1 MNIVTRISLTI
12 FLLLMAAVYL
22 PIGLWA
28 IIAPAQDAL
37 GLELPSFYEAVGLS
51 VISPIGY
58 SEFAGIYGGINI
70 VIGVMFLIGVFNKQ
84 VGLFAIKILVF
95 LVGSI
100 ALGRFLLMLLGSQA
114 GLPAEI
120 NAFLIFEIIVFFIG
134 IIFIKVLKNSDNI
147 TKIKDVHNIKAYKS
161 KSYNSP

>member
-1 MNIVTRISLTI
+1 MNTLTRISLTI

-70 VIGVMFLIGVFNKQ
+70 VIGVMFLIGIFNKN

-120 NAFLIFEIIVFFIG
+120 NAFLIFEIIVFLIG
-134 IIFIKVLKNSDNI
+134 IIFIKFLKNTDHV
-147 TKIKDVHNIKAYKS
+147 T
-161 KSYNSP
+161 

>member
-1 MNIVTRISLTI
+1 MEILKRISLII

-70 VIGVMFLIGVFNKQ
+70 VIGLMFLIGIFKEK
-84 VGLFAIKILVF
+84 VGLFSIKILVF

-114 GLPAEI
+114 GLPAQI
-120 NAFLIFEIIVFFIG
+120 NSFLIFEIVVFFIG
-134 IIFIKVLKNSDNI
+134 IIFIKALKDTN
-147 TKIKDVHNIKAYKS
+147 
-161 KSYNSP
+161 

>member
-1 MNIVTRISLTI
+1 MEILKRISLII
-12 FLLLMAAVYL
+12 FLLLMAAIYL

-70 VIGVMFLIGVFNKQ
+70 VIGLMFLIGIFKEK
-84 VGLFAIKILVF
+84 VGLFSIKILVF

-114 GLPAEI
+114 WLPAEI
-120 NAFLIFEIIVFFIG
+120 NTFLIFEIIVFSIG
-134 IIFIKVLKNSDNI
+134 LIFIKVLKDTN
-147 TKIKDVHNIKAYKS
+147 
-161 KSYNSP
+161 

>member
-1 MNIVTRISLTI
+1 MNILKRISLII

-70 VIGVMFLIGVFNKQ
+70 VIGLMFLIGIFKEQ
-84 VGLFAIKILVF
+84 VGLFSIKILVF

-100 ALGRFLLMLLGSQA
+100 AIGRFLLMLLGSQA

-120 NAFLIFEIIVFFIG
+120 NTFLVFEIIVFLIG
-134 IIFIKVLKNSDNI
+134 VIFIRVLKDTN
-147 TKIKDVHNIKAYKS
+147 
-161 KSYNSP
+161 

>member
-1 MNIVTRISLTI
+1 MGILRRISLII

-70 VIGVMFLIGVFNKQ
+70 VIGLMFLIGIFKEK
-84 VGLFAIKILVF
+84 VGLFSIKILVF

-120 NAFLIFEIIVFFIG
+120 NTFLIFEIIVFSIG
-134 IIFIKVLKNSDNI
+134 LIFIKVLKD
-147 TKIKDVHNIKAYKS
+147 TD
-161 KSYNSP
+161 

>member
-1 MNIVTRISLTI
+1 MNILNRISLTI

-84 VGLFAIKILVF
+84 VGLLAIKILVF

-120 NAFLIFEIIVFFIG
+120 NAFLIFEIIVFLKG
-134 IIFIKVLKNSDNI
+134 IIFIKLLKNTDHV
-147 TKIKDVHNIKAYKS
+147 T
-161 KSYNSP
+161 

>member
-1 MNIVTRISLTI
+1 MKILKRASLII

-70 VIGVMFLIGVFNKQ
+70 VIGLMFLIGIFKEK
-84 VGLFAIKILVF
+84 VGLFSIKILVF

-120 NAFLIFEIIVFFIG
+120 NNFLIFEIIVFSIG
-134 IIFIKVLKNSDNI
+134 LIFIKVLKD
-147 TKIKDVHNIKAYKS
+147 TD
-161 KSYNSP
+161 

>member
-1 MNIVTRISLTI
+1 MNTLTRISLTI

-70 VIGVMFLIGVFNKQ
+70 VIGVMFLTGVFNKQ
-84 VGLFAIKILVF
+84 VGLFAIKVLVF

-114 GLPAEI
+114 GLPVEI
-120 NAFLIFEIIVFFIG
+120 NAFLIFEIVVFFIG
-134 IIFIKVLKNSDNI
+134 IIFIKVLKNTDHV
-147 TKIKDVHNIKAYKS
+147 T
-161 KSYNSP
+161 

>member
-1 MNIVTRISLTI
+1 MNTLIRISLTI

-120 NAFLIFEIIVFFIG
+120 NTFLIFEIIVFSIG
-134 IIFIKVLKNSDNI
+134 MIFIKVLKNTDHV
-147 TKIKDVHNIKAYKS
+147 T
-161 KSYNSP
+161 

>member
-1 MNIVTRISLTI
+1 MNIFKRISLII
-12 FLLLMAAVYL
+12 FLLLMAAIYL

-70 VIGVMFLIGVFNKQ
+70 VIGLMFLIGIFREQ
-84 VGLFAIKILVF
+84 VGLFSIKILVF

-120 NAFLIFEIIVFFIG
+120 NTFLIFEIIVFLIG
-134 IIFIKVLKNSDNI
+134 LIFIKLLKDTN
-147 TKIKDVHNIKAYKS
+147 
-161 KSYNSP
+161 

>member
-1 MNIVTRISLTI
+1 MEILKRISLII

-70 VIGVMFLIGVFNKQ
+70 VIGLMFLIGIFKEK
-84 VGLFAIKILVF
+84 VGLFSIKILAF

-120 NAFLIFEIIVFFIG
+120 NTFLIFEIIVFLICL
-134 IIFIKVLKNSDNI
+134 IFIKVLKDTN
-147 TKIKDVHNIKAYKS
+147 
-161 KSYNSP
+161 

>member
-1 MNIVTRISLTI
+1 MKILKRISLII

-70 VIGVMFLIGVFNKQ
+70 VIGLMFLIGIFKEK
-84 VGLFAIKILVF
+84 VGLFSIKILVF

-120 NAFLIFEIIVFFIG
+120 NTFLIFEIIVFSIG
-134 IIFIKVLKNSDNI
+134 LIFIKVLKDSN
-147 TKIKDVHNIKAYKS
+147 
-161 KSYNSP
+161 

>member
-1 MNIVTRISLTI
+1 MEILKRISLII

-70 VIGVMFLIGVFNKQ
+70 VIGLMFLIGIFKEQ
-84 VGLFAIKILVF
+84 VGLFSIKILVF

-120 NAFLIFEIIVFFIG
+120 NTFLIFEIIVFLIG
-134 IIFIKVLKNSDNI
+134 LIFIKLLKDTNKI
-147 TKIKDVHNIKAYKS
+147 T
-161 KSYNSP
+161 

>member
-1 MNIVTRISLTI
+1 MEIIKCISLII
-12 FLLLMAAVYL
+12 FLLLMAAIYL

-70 VIGVMFLIGVFNKQ
+70 VIGLMFLIGIFKEK
-84 VGLFAIKILVF
+84 VGLFSIKILVF

-120 NAFLIFEIIVFFIG
+120 NTFLIFEIIVFLIG
-134 IIFIKVLKNSDNI
+134 LIFIKALKDTNKI
-147 TKIKDVHNIKAYKS
+147 T
-161 KSYNSP
+161 

>member
-1 MNIVTRISLTI
+1 MNIYTRICFTI
-12 FLLLMAAVYL
+12 FLILMAVIYL

-37 GLELPSFYEAVGLS
+37 GLKLPSFYEAVGLS

-70 VIGVMFLIGVFNKQ
+70 VIGLMFLIGIFKQ
-84 VGLFAIKILVF
+84 QIGLFSIKILVF

-114 GLPAEI
+114 GLPVEI
-120 NAFLIFEIIVFFIG
+120 NTFLIFEIVVFSIG
-134 IIFIKVLKNSDNI
+134 MIFIKVLKDTN
-147 TKIKDVHNIKAYKS
+147 
-161 KSYNSP
+161 

>member
-1 MNIVTRISLTI
+1 MNIFKRISLII
-12 FLLLMAAVYL
+12 FLLLMAAIYL

-70 VIGVMFLIGVFNKQ
+70 VIGLMFLIGIFKEQ
-84 VGLFAIKILVF
+84 VGLFSIKILVF

-120 NAFLIFEIIVFFIG
+120 NAFLIFEIIVFLIG
-134 IIFIKVLKNSDNI
+134 LIFIKLLKDTNKI
-147 TKIKDVHNIKAYKS
+147 T
-161 KSYNSP
+161 

>member
-1 MNIVTRISLTI
+1 MNILKRVSLII

-70 VIGVMFLIGVFNKQ
+70 VIGILFLIGIFKKQ
-84 VGLFAIKILVF
+84 VGLFSIKVLVF

-120 NAFLIFEIIVFFIG
+120 NAFLIFEIIVFFVG
-134 IIFIKVLKNSDNI
+134 LFFIQALKNID
-147 TKIKDVHNIKAYKS
+147 
-161 KSYNSP
+161 

>member
-1 MNIVTRISLTI
+1 MNTLTRISLTI

-70 VIGVMFLIGVFNKQ
+70 VIGVMFLIGIFNKQ
-84 VGLFAIKILVF
+84 IGLFAIKILVF

-114 GLPAEI
+114 GLPVEI
-120 NAFLIFEIIVFFIG
+120 NAFLIFEIVVFTIG
-134 IIFIKVLKNSDNI
+134 MIFIKVLKDTN
-147 TKIKDVHNIKAYKS
+147 
-161 KSYNSP
+161 

>member
-1 MNIVTRISLTI
+1 MEILKRTSLII

-70 VIGVMFLIGVFNKQ
+70 VIGLMFLIGIFKEK
-84 VGLFAIKILVF
+84 VGLFSIKILVF

-120 NAFLIFEIIVFFIG
+120 NAFLIFEIIVFTIG
-134 IIFIKVLKNSDNI
+134 LIFIKVLKDTN
-147 TKIKDVHNIKAYKS
+147 
-161 KSYNSP
+161 

>member
-1 MNIVTRISLTI
+1 MQKEKRNKNGYILVNLITKICFKI
-12 FLLLMAAVYL
+12 FLFTMAAVYL

-28 IIAPAQDAL
+28 IIAPAQDVL
-37 GLELPSFYEAVGLS
+37 GLQLPSFYEAVGLS

-70 VIGVMFLIGVFNKQ
+70 VIGLMFLIGIFKEQ
-84 VGLFAIKILVF
+84 VGLFSIKILVF

-114 GLPAEI
+114 GLPVEI
-120 NAFLIFEIIVFFIG
+120 NTFLIFEIIVFLIG
-134 IIFIKVLKNSDNI
+134 LIFIKLLKDTN
-147 TKIKDVHNIKAYKS
+147 
-161 KSYNSP
+161 

>member
-1 MNIVTRISLTI
+1 MEILKRISLII

-70 VIGVMFLIGVFNKQ
+70 VIGLMFLIGIFKEK
-84 VGLFAIKILVF
+84 VGLFSIKILVF

-100 ALGRFLLMLLGSQA
+100 ALGRLLLMLLGSQA

-120 NAFLIFEIIVFFIG
+120 NTFLIFEIIVFSIG
-134 IIFIKVLKNSDNI
+134 LIFIKVLKDTN
-147 TKIKDVHNIKAYKS
+147 
-161 KSYNSP
+161 

>member
-1 MNIVTRISLTI
+1 MNTLTQISLTI

-28 IIAPAQDAL
+28 IIAPVQDAL
-37 GLELPSFYEAVGLS
+37 GLELPSLYDAVGLS

-70 VIGVMFLIGVFNKQ
+70 VIGLMFLIGIFKKQ
-84 VGLFAIKILVF
+84 VGLFSIKILVF

-120 NAFLIFEIIVFFIG
+120 NTFLIFEMIVFLIG
-134 IIFIKVLKNSDNI
+134 MIFIKILKDTN
-147 TKIKDVHNIKAYKS
+147 
-161 KSYNSP
+161 

>member
-1 MNIVTRISLTI
+1 MNIATRISFII
-12 FLLLMAAVYL
+12 FLLLMAIVYL

-37 GLELPSFYEAVGLS
+37 GLDLPSFYEAVGLS

-70 VIGVMFLIGVFNKQ
+70 VIGLMFLIGIFKKQ
-84 VGLFAIKILVF
+84 IGIFAIQVLVF

-100 ALGRFLLMLLGSQA
+100 AVGRFLLMMLGSQA
-114 GLPAEI
+114 GLPVEI
-120 NAFLIFEIIVFFIG
+120 NIFLIFEIAVFFIG
-134 IIFIKVLKNSDNI
+134 IFFIRILKN
-147 TKIKDVHNIKAYKS
+147 TY
-161 KSYNSP
+161 

>member
-1 MNIVTRISLTI
+1 MEILKRISLII
-12 FLLLMAAVYL
+12 FLLLMAAIYL

-70 VIGVMFLIGVFNKQ
+70 VIGIMFLIGIFKKDI
-84 VGLFAIKILVF
+84 GLFSIKILVF

-114 GLPAEI
+114 GLPVEI
-120 NAFLIFEIIVFFIG
+120 NTFLIYFSA
-134 IIFIKVLKNSDNI
+134 VL
-147 TKIKDVHNIKAYKS
+147 T
-161 KSYNSP
+161 

>member
-1 MNIVTRISLTI
+1 MNTLTRISLTI

-84 VGLFAIKILVF
+84 IGLFAIKILVF

-134 IIFIKVLKNSDNI
+134 IIFIKVLKNADNI
-147 TKIKDVHNIKAYKS
+147 TKI
-161 KSYNSP
+161 

>member
-1 MNIVTRISLTI
+1 MEILKRISLII
-12 FLLLMAAVYL
+12 FLLLMAAIYL

-37 GLELPSFYEAVGLS
+37 GLELRSFYEAVGLS

-70 VIGVMFLIGVFNKQ
+70 VIGLMFLIGIFKEK
-84 VGLFAIKILVF
+84 VGLFSIKILVF

-120 NAFLIFEIIVFFIG
+120 NTFLIFEIIVFSIG
-134 IIFIKVLKNSDNI
+134 LIFIKVLKDTN
-147 TKIKDVHNIKAYKS
+147 
-161 KSYNSP
+161 

>member
-1 MNIVTRISLTI
+1 MNIITRISLTI

-70 VIGVMFLIGVFNKQ
+70 VIGVMFLTGVFNKQ
-84 VGLFAIKILVF
+84 VGLFAIKVLVF

-134 IIFIKVLKNSDNI
+134 IIFIKVLKNTDHI
-147 TKIKDVHNIKAYKS
+147 TKI
-161 KSYNSP
+161 

>member
-1 MNIVTRISLTI
+1 MKILKRTSLII

-70 VIGVMFLIGVFNKQ
+70 VIGLMFLIGIFKQ
-84 VGLFAIKILVF
+84 QIGLFSIKILVF

-114 GLPAEI
+114 GLPVEI
-120 NAFLIFEIIVFFIG
+120 NTFLIFEIVVFSIG
-134 IIFIKVLKNSDNI
+134 MIFIKVLKDTN
-147 TKIKDVHNIKAYKS
+147 
-161 KSYNSP
+161 

>member
-1 MNIVTRISLTI
+1 MNTLIRISLTI

-120 NAFLIFEIIVFFIG
+120 NAFLIFEIIVFLIG
-134 IIFIKVLKNSDNI
+134 IIFIKVLKNTDHV
-147 TKIKDVHNIKAYKS
+147 T
-161 KSYNSP
+161 

>member
-1 MNIVTRISLTI
+1 METLKRISLII

-70 VIGVMFLIGVFNKQ
+70 VIGLMFLIGIFKEK
-84 VGLFAIKILVF
+84 VGLFSIKILVF
-95 LVGSI
+95 LVGAI

-120 NAFLIFEIIVFFIG
+120 NTFLIFEIIVFSIG
-134 IIFIKVLKNSDNI
+134 LIFIKVLKDTN
-147 TKIKDVHNIKAYKS
+147 
-161 KSYNSP
+161 

>member
-1 MNIVTRISLTI
+1 MEILRRISLII
-12 FLLLMAAVYL
+12 FLLLMAAIYL

-70 VIGVMFLIGVFNKQ
+70 VIGLMFLIGIFKEK
-84 VGLFAIKILVF
+84 VGLFSIKILVF

-120 NAFLIFEIIVFFIG
+120 NTFLIFEIIVFSIG
-134 IIFIKVLKNSDNI
+134 LIFIKVLKD
-147 TKIKDVHNIKAYKS
+147 TD
-161 KSYNSP
+161 

>member
-1 MNIVTRISLTI
+1 MNIFKRISLII
-12 FLLLMAAVYL
+12 FLLLMAAIYL

-70 VIGVMFLIGVFNKQ
+70 VIGLMFLIGIFKEK
-84 VGLFAIKILVF
+84 VGLFSIKILVF

-120 NAFLIFEIIVFFIG
+120 NTFLIFEIIVFLIG
-134 IIFIKVLKNSDNI
+134 LIFIKLLKDTN
-147 TKIKDVHNIKAYKS
+147 
-161 KSYNSP
+161 

>member
-1 MNIVTRISLTI
+1 MEILKRISLII

-70 VIGVMFLIGVFNKQ
+70 VIGLMFLIC
-84 VGLFAIKILVF
+84 
-95 LVGSI
+95 
-100 ALGRFLLMLLGSQA
+100 LLY
-114 GLPAEI
+114 
-120 NAFLIFEIIVFFIG
+120 
-134 IIFIKVLKNSDNI
+134 
-147 TKIKDVHNIKAYKS
+147 T
-161 KSYNSP
+161 SPSPRDSMTSRMPSSA

>member
-1 MNIVTRISLTI
+1 MNIFKRISLII

-70 VIGVMFLIGVFNKQ
+70 VIGLMFLIGIFKEK
-84 VGLFAIKILVF
+84 VGLFSIKILVF

-114 GLPAEI
+114 GLPVEI
-120 NAFLIFEIIVFFIG
+120 NTFLIFEIIVFLIG
-134 IIFIKVLKNSDNI
+134 LIFIKLLKNTN
-147 TKIKDVHNIKAYKS
+147 
-161 KSYNSP
+161 

>member
-1 MNIVTRISLTI
+1 MNILTRISLTI
-12 FLLLMAAVYL
+12 FLFLMAAVYL

-70 VIGVMFLIGVFNKQ
+70 VIGVMFLIGIFNKQ
-84 VGLFAIKILVF
+84 IGLFAIKILVF

-120 NAFLIFEIIVFFIG
+120 NAFLIFEIIVFLIG
-134 IIFIKVLKNSDNI
+134 IIFIKLLKNTDHV
-147 TKIKDVHNIKAYKS
+147 T
-161 KSYNSP
+161 

>member
-1 MNIVTRISLTI
+1 MNILKRISLII

-70 VIGVMFLIGVFNKQ
+70 VIGLMFLIGIFKEK
-84 VGLFAIKILVF
+84 VGLFSIKILVF

-120 NAFLIFEIIVFFIG
+120 NTFLIFEIIVFLIG
-134 IIFIKVLKNSDNI
+134 LIFIKALKDTN
-147 TKIKDVHNIKAYKS
+147 
-161 KSYNSP
+161 

>member
-1 MNIVTRISLTI
+1 MNIYTRICFTI
-12 FLLLMAAVYL
+12 FLILMAVIYL

-70 VIGVMFLIGVFNKQ
+70 VIGLMFLIGIFKQ
-84 VGLFAIKILVF
+84 QIGLFSIKILVF

-114 GLPAEI
+114 GLPVEI
-120 NAFLIFEIIVFFIG
+120 NTFLIFEIVVFSIG
-134 IIFIKVLKNSDNI
+134 MIFIKALKDTN
-147 TKIKDVHNIKAYKS
+147 
-161 KSYNSP
+161 

>member
-1 MNIVTRISLTI
+1 MNTFKRISLTI

-37 GLELPSFYEAVGLS
+37 GLELPPFYEAVGLS

-70 VIGVMFLIGVFNKQ
+70 VLGFMFLIGIFKKNI
-84 VGLFAIKILVF
+84 GLISIQILVF

-100 ALGRFLLMLLGSQA
+100 ALGRFLLMMIGSQA

-120 NAFLIFEIIVFFIG
+120 NTFLIFEIIVFFIG
-134 IIFIKVLKNSDNI
+134 ISFLKILKESN
-147 TKIKDVHNIKAYKS
+147 
-161 KSYNSP
+161 